1 MKRISNED
9 KQIGIKEKAIA
20 KIITITLFSIVTVV
34 IVSILVIKYSY
45 NKIIEGLS
53 KNTYYVLEVDENNIE
68 KIVSLIQ
75 DEKQTYCDSLY
86 KIEYYNMFPDGIS
99 YLLYCEDEDNI
110 KFSID
115 KVGTDVLSKYIY
127 DNGTREVR

>member
-1 MKRISNED
+1 MKQISNED
-9 KQIGIKEKAIA
+9 EQIGLKEKAIA
-20 KIITITLFSIVTVV
+20 KIITITLFSITIVV
-34 IVSILVIKYSY
+34 IISILVFKHSY

-53 KNTYYVLEVDENNIE
+53 KNTYYVLDVDEDNVE
-68 KIVSLIQ
+68 KVISLIQ
-75 DEKQTYCDSLY
+75 EEKQSYCESLY
-86 KIEYYNMFPDGIS
+86 KIEYYNMFPDSTS

-115 KVGTDVLSKYIY
+115 KVGTDVLSQYIY

>member
-1 MKRISNED
+1 MKQISNED

-34 IVSILVIKYSY
+34 IVSIFVIKYSY

-68 KIVSLIQ
+68 KIVLLIQ

-86 KIEYYNMFPDGIS
+86 KIEYYNMFPDGTS

>member
-34 IVSILVIKYSY
+34 IVSIFVIKYSY